1 MVNSGMV
8 DRGMAKASW
17 DVVIIGAGVSGLA
30 AASELRKSGLSV
42 LILEARDRVGGRAWT
57 RHEPDLSAPIELGAE
72 FIHGR
77 VPETFELLHEVGKA
91 ALDTSGAH
99 WTLRDGK
106 LLQNT
111 EDLFGHIQNALE
123 RSKILQQPDISF
135 QAWLN
140 RSDQY
145 GLSPDAAAMAKTFVE
160 GFDAADP
167 TRVSTHFIAK
177 EWGAGGMLDS
187 PQFRPLG
194 GYSSVLAALAGSL
207 DRENIRLQLQTIVRE
222 IRWERGSVQIE
233 ATFLDQ
239 PFSVQA
245 TCVIVTLP
253 LGVLQAPAD
262 APGAVRFT
270 PQLDAK
276 KKALQ
281 GLEFGPVLKL
291 SLRFRKAFWDELD
304 GGKYQDAAFFHS
316 PETAFPTFW
325 TSLPLRAPLLTA
337 WIAGPKA
344 ARLSKTEM
352 PHIVD
357 QALQS
362 LSVVFGGRAQSA
374 FELEAAY
381 LHNWQTDPFARG
393 AYSYIA
399 VGGSDARSALAAP
412 LEDTLFFAG
421 EATDTQEEA
430 ATVTGALQ
438 SGDRAAREVI
448 ERFRYQPPCHP
459 HPSPA
464 ATSS

>member
-1 MVNSGMV
+1 MVNSDMSN
-8 DRGMAKASW
+8 ALW
-17 DVVIIGAGVSGLA
+17 DVIIIGAGVSGLA
-30 AASELRKSGLSV
+30 AASELRNSGLSV
-42 LILEARDRVGGRAWT
+42 LILEARDHVGGRART

-106 LLQNT
+106 LVQNT
-111 EDLFGHIQNALE
+111 KDLFGDIQNALE

-135 QAWLN
+135 QSWLN

-145 GLSPDAAAMAKTFVE
+145 GLSPEAAAMAKAFVE

-167 TRVSTHFIAK
+167 ARVSTHFIAK
-177 EWGAGGMLDS
+177 EWGSGGMLDS

-207 DRENIRLQLQTIVRE
+207 DRENIRVQLQTIVKE
-222 IRWERGSVQIE
+222 VRWKRGSAEIDAIRLE
-233 ATFLDQ
+233 Q
-239 PFSVQA
+239 PLSVKA

-253 LGVLQAPAD
+253 LGVLQAPID
-262 APGAVRFT
+262 APGAVRFA
-270 PQLDAK
+270 PALDSK
-276 KKALQ
+276 RQALE
-281 GLEFGPVLKL
+281 GLASGPVLKL
-291 SLRFRKAFWDELD
+291 SLRFRKAFWEELE
-304 GGKYQDAAFFHS
+304 GGRYEDAAFFHS
-316 PETAFPTFW
+316 AHTAFPTFW

-344 ARLSKTEM
+344 TRLSTSEM
-352 PHIVD
+352 PYIVD
-357 QALQS
+357 QALGS
-362 LSVVFGGRAQSA
+362 LSTVFGGRPQSE

-393 AYSYIA
+393 AYSYIVA
-399 VGGSDARSALAAP
+399 GGSDARSALAAP

-421 EATDTQEEA
+421 EATDTENEA

-438 SGDRAAREVI
+438 SGARAAREVTK
-448 ERFRYQPPCHP
+448 RFKG
-459 HPSPA
+459 
-464 ATSS
+464 TEG

>member
-1 MVNSGMV
+1 MVKSGTANS
-8 DRGMAKASW
+8 DIANASW

-106 LLQNT
+106 LVQNT
-111 EDLFGHIQNALE
+111 EDLFGDIQNALE

-145 GLSPDAAAMAKTFVE
+145 GLSSGAAAMAKTFVE
-160 GFDAADP
+160 GFDAADAD
-167 TRVSTHFIAK
+167 RVSTHFVAK

-207 DRENIRLQLQTIVRE
+207 DRENIRLQLQTVVHEVR
-222 IRWERGSVQIE
+222 WKRGSAQID

-245 TCVIVTLP
+245 TRVIVTLP

-262 APGAVRFT
+262 APGAVRFV
-270 PQLDAK
+270 PPLDAK
-276 KKALQ
+276 KKALE
-281 GLEFGPVLKL
+281 GLAFGPVLKL
-291 SLRFRKAFWDELD
+291 SLRFRKAFWEELD
-304 GGKYQDAAFFHS
+304 GGRYQGAAFFHS
-316 PETAFPTFW
+316 TTSAFPTFW

-337 WIAGPKA
+337 WTAGPKA
-344 ARLSKTEM
+344 ARLSTAEM
-352 PHIVD
+352 PHIVE
-357 QALQS
+357 QALES
-362 LSVVFGGRAQSA
+362 LSIVFGGRSRSEFQ
-374 FELEAAY
+374 LESAY

-393 AYSYIA
+393 AYSYPA

-412 LEDTLFFAG
+412 LQDTLFFAG
-421 EATDTQEEA
+421 EATDTQDEA

-448 ERFRYQPPCHP
+448 ERFKG
-459 HPSPA
+459 
-464 ATSS
+464 

>member
-1 MVNSGMV
+1 MVESRMINSDMT
-8 DRGMAKASW
+8 KAAW

-30 AASELRKSGLSV
+30 AASELRKSGLSI
-42 LILEARDRVGGRAWT
+42 LILEARDHVGGRAHT

-77 VPETFELLHEVGKA
+77 VPETFELLREVGKA

-99 WTLRDGK
+99 WTLHDGR
-106 LLQNT
+106 LVQNT
-111 EDLFGHIQNALE
+111 EDLFGDIQNALE
-123 RSKILQQPDISF
+123 RSKILQKPDISF
-135 QAWLN
+135 QSWLN
-140 RSDQY
+140 ESGQY
-145 GLSPDAAAMAKTFVE
+145 GLSAEAAEMARTFVE

-167 TRVSTHFIAK
+167 ARVSTHFVAK

-194 GYSSVLAALAGSL
+194 GYSSVLSALAGSL
-207 DRENIRLQLQTIVRE
+207 DREHIRLQLQTIVKE
-222 IRWERGSVQIE
+222 IRWQRGSVEID
-233 ATFLDQ
+233 ATRFNQ
-239 PFSVQA
+239 PFTVKA

-253 LGVLQAPAD
+253 LGVLQAPVD

-270 PQLDAK
+270 PGLVSKQR
-276 KKALQ
+276 ALQ
-281 GLEFGPVLKL
+281 GLAFGPVLKL
-291 SLRFRKAFWDELD
+291 SLRFRKAFWEEVD
-304 GGKYQDAAFFHS
+304 GGRYSDASFFHS
-316 PETAFPTFW
+316 ATTAFPTFW

-344 ARLSKTEM
+344 AQLSTSEM
-352 PHIVD
+352 PYIVE
-357 QALQS
+357 QALAS
-362 LSVVFGGRAQSA
+362 LSTVFGGRPQSEL
-374 FELEAAY
+374 ELEAAY

-421 EATDTQEEA
+421 EATDTENEA

-438 SGDRAAREVI
+438 SGDRAAREVKK
-448 ERFRYQPPCHP
+448 RFKR
-459 HPSPA
+459 
-464 ATSS
+464 TDG